1 MVREGGK
8 AMNLF
13 NVGNIQVSVMSM
25 AMSGKQPFKFNKK
38 TKVFK
43 FLDAARIQ
51 VSSQRLFEVEIDG
64 KIKDADTYL
73 IFYVDRGQTVGLR
86 EVKGPKLKLEADKIN
101 KARSS
106 VTETVLHQ
114 EEYDGGA
121 FQFHGKLDAVIRSLE
136 AIRKK
141 APEKYRKTARC
152 KIESTGDYEGS
163 HYATIEVTYRRP
175 ETDKEVIERLRQ
187 AATAKMLCEREERQ
201 RLETLK
207 AKYAEVP

>member
-1 MVREGGK
+1 
-8 AMNLF
+8 MNYAF
-13 NVGNIQVSVMSM
+13 NVGGIQVSVMSM
-25 AMSGKQPFKFNKK
+25 AGGALSNRPPFKMNKK
-38 TKVFK
+38 TKVFH
-43 FLDAARIQ
+43 FIDAARLQ
-51 VSSQRLFEVEIDG
+51 VMSERLSEVEIDG
-64 KIKDADTYL
+64 EVKESGTYI
-73 IFYVDRGQTVGLR
+73 IFYVDRGQTVAFR
-86 EVKGPKLKLEADKIN
+86 EVKGPKLKFEADKID

-106 VTETVLHQ
+106 LTETVLHQ

-141 APEKYRKTARC
+141 VPEKYRKTARC
-152 KIESTGDYEGS
+152 KIESTGCYEGS